1 MLLSKLIHEIGGL
14 HGCYVHYTIHL
25 IGNGYDDEHRHTVE
39 NLWVCE
45 GENIPI
51 VFRLR
56 VMF

>member
-1 MLLSKLIHEIGGL
+1 MRPSAGNNRAYRIP
-14 HGCYVHYTIHL
+14 YVATVPERNLRTRTVYAVC
-25 IGNGYDDEHRHTVE
+25 RTVE

>member
-1 MLLSKLIHEIGGL
+1 MGILDTRT
-14 HGCYVHYTIHL
+14 Y
-25 IGNGYDDEHRHTVE
+25 TVE